1 MICDRF
7 WKNVDKF
14 LEYVPKASITLMATY
29 NLMSVSTYDHVI
41 NNVFEMKKKHYNG
54 KRYRDYAIILDT
66 AYLRHPEFLQIR
78 LLSTRWI
85 DKIEKDIELMDSMS
99 DEKYVHIYGHGH
111 CGFYDF
117 EREKLRRTLD
127 WVKKPI
133 EDINWLIRQRQD
145 FIKFI
150 DEYDTRR
157 KKNFLET
164 FPEME
169 EFYEQ
174 CKSLI

>member
-1 MICDRF
+1 M
-7 WKNVDKF
+7 
-14 LEYVPKASITLMATY
+14 
-29 NLMSVSTYDHVI
+29 
-41 NNVFEMKKKHYNG
+41 
-54 KRYRDYAIILDT
+54 
-66 AYLRHPEFLQIR
+66 
-78 LLSTRWI
+78 
-85 DKIEKDIELMDSMS
+85 
-99 DEKYVHIYGHGH
+99 
-111 CGFYDF
+111 
-117 EREKLRRTLD
+117 D

-133 EDINWLIRQRQD
+133 EDVNWLIRQRQD

-150 DEYDTRR
+150 DEYDKRR